1 MSVDP
6 IVAELLAGQLNEFT
20 NRRNTKAKELKANG
34 KSDQAAAVATLK
46 KPPAAVWAVNQLRL
60 NKPML
65 ERLHRAGASV
75 VDAQRNAS
83 TGRGNAARELRS
95 ASDALQRELD
105 AAVRAAGDT
114 LRTSGHSVDE
124 AALRRMQEIFRLAA
138 VTGGDMWDQLQA
150 GALIE
155 EPKAGEDMLTAA
167 FAPGGGVG
175 ARSTATAP
183 TRARDAQTEREAA
196 KQAAETEKR
205 LALEHAVRVAKLD
218 DEEAQEVAQTAQR
231 LREEADR
238 VAADAKRANEKAK
251 TAEKQSGQAAAKA
264 KASSDALRRL
274 RR

>member
-6 IVAELLAGQLNEFT
+6 IVAELLAVPLNEFT
-20 NRRNTKAKELKANG
+20 NRRNAKAKELKANG
-34 KSDQAAAVATLK
+34 QADQAAAVATLK
-46 KPPAAVWAVNQLRL
+46 KPPVAVWAVNQLRR
-60 NKPML
+60 NKPIL

-114 LRTSGHSVDE
+114 LRTSGHAVDE
-124 AALRRMQEIFRLAA
+124 AALRRMQEILRLAA

-167 FAPGGGVG
+167 FALGGGVG

-183 TRARDAQTEREAA
+183 ARARDAQTERETAQ
-196 KQAAETEKR
+196 QAAETEKR

-238 VAADAKRANEKAK
+238 VAADAKRANEKAR
-251 TAEKQSGQAAAKA
+251 TAEKQSEQAAAKA